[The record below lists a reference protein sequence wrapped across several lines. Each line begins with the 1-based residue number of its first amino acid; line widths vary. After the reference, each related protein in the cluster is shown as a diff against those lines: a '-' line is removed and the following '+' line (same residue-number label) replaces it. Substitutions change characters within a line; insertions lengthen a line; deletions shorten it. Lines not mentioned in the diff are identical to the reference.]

1 MRRFTALIFVLSV
14 CSILTNAQIT
24 NILGDW
30 ATVDDKTGN
39 SYSVVN
45 IYKASNSKY
54 YGKIAKMLI
63 ADTEDLVC
71 EACPEP
77 YHNAP
82 LTGLVFI
89 QDMEYKDGCL
99 TGGRLLD
106 PESGKYYYGKISY
119 SPKTGKLE
127 LRGSI
132 DKLGWFGRSQFWV
145 RYKKI

>member
-1 MRRFTALIFVLSV
+1 MFSV
-14 CSILTNAQIT
+14 CSMLINAQI
-24 NILGDW
+24 NEILGDW

-39 SYSVVN
+39 SYSVVH
-45 IYKASNSKY
+45 IYKAANGKY
-54 YGKIAKMLI
+54 YGKIARMLI
-63 ADTEDLVC
+63 AGTEDMVC

-82 LTGLVFI
+82 LVGLVFI

-132 DKLGWFGRSQFWV
+132 DKRGWFGRSQFWNKLKV
-145 RYKKI
+145 EN